1 MAGNNGSLD
10 EYAMVEYARKT
21 LTDLKKR
28 WFSPIELNRMKTS
41 LREGKVGEV
50 YILSGLLKTVLN
62 EICPMPDTKS
72 SCRYIRGWSIA
83 VIHSLS

>member
-10 EYAMVEYARKT
+10 EYAMVEFAQKT

-28 WFSPIELNRMKTS
+28 WFSPIELNRMETS

-62 EICPMPDTKS
+62 EISPD
-72 SCRYIRGWSIA
+72 A
-83 VIHSLS
+83 